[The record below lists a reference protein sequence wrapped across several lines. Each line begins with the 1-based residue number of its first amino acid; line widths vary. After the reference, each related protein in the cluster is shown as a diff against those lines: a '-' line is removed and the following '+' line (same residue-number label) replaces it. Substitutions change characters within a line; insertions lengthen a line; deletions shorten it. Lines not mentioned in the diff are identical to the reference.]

1 MLSRLKR
8 PKEEGFTIV
17 ELMVTIFI
25 MAILGVIAFNVY
37 NKQKMQSYSAVVKS
51 DVMNAAIY
59 IASNQDTLKGY
70 ASYTQDDTTPI
81 EGGIP
86 GYVSSSGVEIAVFG
100 AETTNTGKSCVQGFH
115 SKDKSVGGA
124 GAQNIE
130 TSWHV
135 NLTDKKLVKGKC
147 TWSVG

>member
-1 MLSRLKR
+1 MLSRLTR

-17 ELMVTIFI
+17 ELLVVIFI

-37 NKQKMQSYSAVVKS
+37 SKQKMQAYSTAVKS

-70 ASYTQDDTTPI
+70 VGYTQSDDTPI
-81 EGGIP
+81 NEGIP
-86 GYVSSSGVEIAVFG
+86 GYASSDGVNIAVFG
-100 AETTNTGKSCVQGFH
+100 AEATNNGKSCVQGFH
-115 SKDKSVGGA
+115 EKDKSVSSDGKEHT
-124 GAQNIE
+124 Q

-135 NLTDKKLVKGKC
+135 LLTDKKIVKGKC
-147 TWSVG
+147 TWAGK